1 MMTDPARASARNDG
15 RPPRR
20 RAPTTILLA
29 FVFGRSTR
37 QRMEGL
43 AASVPLAVAGFGAF
57 VVAAFDGWGV
67 LQTAAPTVGCCT
79 QRYSYLVR

>member
-1 MMTDPARASARNDG
+1 MAVRVH
-15 RPPRR
+15 RR
-20 RAPTTILLA
+20 IGLIIPDAPILLA

-57 VVAAFDGWGV
+57 VVAGFGGWGV
-67 LQTAAPTVGCCT
+67 LQAAAPTVGCCT